1 VPSRSPGAAT
11 RPSRTPELPA
21 AGVFR
26 SLCRRVSRG
35 LLAWLLTPLSSPA
48 ADGLAPELIFER
60 AAPSVV
66 TVYAADRFGKVLG
79 QGSGVVVH
87 EGFVLTN
94 CHVLKGA
101 DYVGLKTASAAVTA
115 ELVEVRLDYDLCLM
129 HAALLRAPPLRRGN
143 ALDLRIGQRVFA
155 LGAPLG
161 LELTFT
167 EGLVSALRREQG
179 YPLIQTSVAVS
190 PGSSGGALLAPDG
203 ALVGI
208 ITFGAAEG
216 QNLNFAMP
224 IDLLDEF
231 RSLPR

>member
-11 RPSRTPELPA
+11 RPSRIPEAPS
-21 AGVFR
+21 AGAR
-26 SLCRRVSRG
+26 CPPHWWLACA
-35 LLAWLLTPLSSPA
+35 LLAWLSGTALA
-48 ADGLAPELIFER
+48 ADALAPELVFEG

-66 TVYAADRFGKVLG
+66 TVYTADRRGKALG

-87 EGFVLTN
+87 DGFILTN

-101 DYVGLKTASAAVTA
+101 DFVGLKTASAAVTA
-115 ELVEVRLDYDLCLM
+115 ELVEVRMDYDLCLM
-129 HAALLRAPPLRRGN
+129 HAPLLRAPALRRGN
-143 ALDLRIGQRVFA
+143 ALNLRIGQRVFA

-167 EGLVSALRREQG
+167 EGMVSALRRERG
-179 YPLIQTSVAVS
+179 YSLIQTSVAVS